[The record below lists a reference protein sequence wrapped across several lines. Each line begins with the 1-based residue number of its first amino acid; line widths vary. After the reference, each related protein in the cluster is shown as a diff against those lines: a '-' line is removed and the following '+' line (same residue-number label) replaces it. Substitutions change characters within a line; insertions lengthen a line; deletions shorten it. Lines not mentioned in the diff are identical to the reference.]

1 MGETWIGID
10 AGYIFL
16 AMIFVVG
23 IYVRNLQEKVSQL
36 EQEMSELRQEISD
49 MGGFK

>member
-16 AMIFVVG
+16 ALFFIIG
-23 IYVRNLQEKVSQL
+23 IYVRNLQEKLSQL
-36 EQEMSELRQEISD
+36 EQQMNEIREEISD
-49 MGGFK
+49 IRGLR

>member
-16 AMIFVVG
+16 ALFFIIG
-23 IYVRNLQEKVSQL
+23 IYVRNLQEKLSQL
-36 EQEMSELRQEISD
+36 EQQMNEIREEISD
-49 MGGFK
+49 IRGFR